1 MKVWHFTGVG
11 QPLVRAEV
19 PEPTAGPGEV
29 VLEVG
34 AAGLCHTDVGI
45 LHDPM
50 WGERIGPLPL
60 ALGHEVAGTISEVGE
75 GVTGWVVGDRV
86 GVSPNGT
93 TRPGIGRDGG
103 YAPFCVAHPADL
115 VAMPDAL
122 SPELA
127 SIGTD
132 AGLTAYSAVMSTGGV
147 TAGQR
152 VAIVGLGGLG
162 QVGVRVAALAGAE
175 VHVAEVKREV
185 WPLAE
190 ELGATS
196 VVADVAELA
205 ALEPEVIVD
214 FAGFGETTSKAV
226 QAVRPGGRVVQVGM
240 GRLEAMVSTWDLIL
254 KRVTLIG
261 SRGGTVEELAEVY
274 RLMAEGSLAPQLTT
288 IGYAD
293 IPHGL
298 DRLHRG
304 DVTGRLVAVPD

>member
-11 QPLVRAEV
+11 EPLVRAEV

-50 WGERIGPLPL
+50 WGERVGPLPL
-60 ALGHEVAGTISEVGE
+60 ALGHEVAGTIREVGA
-75 GVTGWVVGDRV
+75 GVDEWQVGDRV

-103 YAPFCVAHPADL
+103 YAPACVAHPADL
-115 VAMPDAL
+115 VRVPDGL
-122 SPELA
+122 SFELA

-132 AGLTAYSAVMSTGGV
+132 AGLTAYSAVMSTGGA

-152 VAIVGLGGLG
+152 VGIVGLGGLG

-185 WPLAE
+185 WPLAT

-196 VVADVAELA
+196 VVTDVAELA
-205 ALEPEVIVD
+205 DLELDVIVD
-214 FAGFGETTSKAV
+214 FAGFGTTTGAAV
-226 QAVRPGGRVVQVGM
+226 TAVRPGGRVVQVGM

-254 KRVTLIG
+254 KRVTLVG

-274 RLMAEGSLAPQLTT
+274 RLMADGSLAPQLGT
-288 IGYAD
+288 ISFD
-293 IPHGL
+293 QIPAGL
-298 DRLHRG
+298 ARLHDG
-304 DVTGRLVAVPD
+304 SVTGRLVAVPA